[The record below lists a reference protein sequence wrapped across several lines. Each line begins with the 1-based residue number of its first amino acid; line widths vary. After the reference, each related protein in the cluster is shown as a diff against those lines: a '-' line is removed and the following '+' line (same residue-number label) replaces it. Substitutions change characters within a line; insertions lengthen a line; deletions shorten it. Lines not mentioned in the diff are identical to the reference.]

1 MERHKSSFDLVLS
14 VDALD
19 AIIAFKTAE
28 EETSIKIDQVN
39 HTLELLCRTHM
50 TKDSRA
56 LLQVVR
62 ADAADEMYRMNLELH
77 QPGTGVRF
85 LDKGSALQA
94 WLDKAGSKL
103 WVYAIPGASKTIL
116 STLAIEKTTKSANA
130 THGVIFTNHNAD
142 SSQ

>member
-1 MERHKSSFDLVLS
+1 MERHKSSFALVLS

-50 TKDSRA
+50 TKDSR
-56 LLQVVR
+56 VVR